1 MRKLRHALQTAK
13 HLQPAVKVIVA
24 QRVSTVAD
32 ADLILVMEDG
42 HVVGQGDHATLK
54 ATNPTYQE
62 IIASQL
68 QKGDE
73 ADA

>member
-1 MRKLRHALQTAK
+1 M
-13 HLQPAVKVIVA
+13 A